1 MTQQKRPYHSY
12 LLRMWQEG
20 EPSDNWRA
28 SLQNVLTGEQLGFG
42 SLEELLSFLLALR
55 AQGERPLSQPNSR
68 SNP

>member
-55 AQGERPLSQPNSR
+55 AQGERPFPHTHSG